1 MSITKDETSDFL
13 ISLSKVF
20 RLLQLSQYKEMPR
33 TVRLPTD
40 DNILRVLHT
49 DNMYVLQK
57 RRNGFR
63 IGKKVRNTVF
73 RPIFN
78 FNDGIFINDGKSWLL
93 IAPCIFWAECKI
105 HFATVFYDPSYL
117 GKYFFNTGSVRMRN
131 HMVRKETI
139 ERIIL
144 IRQSAHIAA
153 LSGNR

>member
-73 RPIFN
+73 RSIFN
-78 FNDGIFINDGKSWLL
+78 FNDGIFINDGKS
-93 IAPCIFWAECKI
+93 
-105 HFATVFYDPSYL
+105 
-117 GKYFFNTGSVRMRN
+117 
-131 HMVRKETI
+131 
-139 ERIIL
+139 
-144 IRQSAHIAA
+144 
-153 LSGNR
+153 